1 MSAPRPQPGIMEI
14 APYKGGESKI
24 AGADTVIKLSS
35 NEGAFG
41 PSPAAVRALEG
52 AARSIHRYPDGHAP
66 ELRAAIAA
74 RYGLEPERL
83 ILGAGSDE
91 IINMLCQAYTGPG
104 DVVLYSEHG
113 FLMYGISAMA
123 AGATPVKAPETNL
136 KADVDAL
143 LAAVT
148 ERTRLLFVANPNN
161 PTGTYLTAD
170 EMRRLRDGL
179 RDDVLLVID
188 GAYAEYVVGTPGYTD
203 GMDMVRAADNVVMT
217 RTFSKMYG
225 LGGARLG
232 WAYVPE
238 AVADVL
244 NRIRGPF
251 NVSIPAQAAG
261 LAAFN
266 DTAFTDMCRAHND
279 EWLKRTQDAL
289 RQIGLFVPDGV
300 GNFVL
305 ARFPD
310 TPGRTAEEA
319 DAHLKS
325 RGIIA
330 RRVAGYGLP
339 DCLRI
344 TIGKAEEM
352 EAVIKALREFMGA
365 DT

>member
-1 MSAPRPQPGIMEI
+1 MTTPAPQPGIMEI
-14 APYKGGESKI
+14 APYEGGESKI
-24 AGADTVIKLSS
+24 AGADKVIKLSS

-41 PSPAAVRALEG
+41 PSPAAVQALTD
-52 AARSIHRYPDGHAP
+52 AAANIHRYPDGHSR
-66 ELRAAIAA
+66 ELRAAIAE
-74 RYGLEPERL
+74 RYGLEPAR
-83 ILGAGSDE
+83 IVLGAGSDE
-91 IINMLCQAYTGPG
+91 IINLLCQAYAGPG
-104 DVVLYSEHG
+104 DEVLYSEHG
-113 FLMYGISAMA
+113 FLMYGIYAMA
-123 AGATPVKAPETNL
+123 AGATPVKAPETDL
-136 KADVDAL
+136 KADVANL

-148 ERTRLLFVANPNN
+148 EKTRLLFLANPNN

-170 EMRRLRDGL
+170 EMAALRDGL
-179 RDDVLLVID
+179 PGNVILVID

-203 GMDMVRAADNVVMT
+203 GMEMVRDADNMVMT

-232 WAYVPE
+232 WGYMPE
-238 AVADVL
+238 AMAAVF

-251 NVSIPAQAAG
+251 NVSVPAQAAG

-266 DTAFTDMCRAHND
+266 DTAFTEMSRAHND

-289 RQIGLFVPDGV
+289 RQLGLFVPQDGV

-305 ARFPD
+305 TRFAD
-310 TPGRTAEEA
+310 EATAQAAEE
-319 DAHLKS
+319 HLKS
-325 RGIIA
+325 CGIIT
-330 RRVAGYGLP
+330 RQVAGYGLP

-352 EAVIKALREFMGA
+352 EAVIAALRDFMGA